1 MANYLGA
8 TGISVG
14 DLKRAVD
21 FYTRV
26 LGMKQTAT
34 FSLAN
39 MEEAVMGFDRGSAIV
54 LMQYTDG
61 VARDHAAFAG
71 KLVFYF
77 DDVKA
82 VIEGIREEGLEI
94 VREPAKSDFGP
105 ALIAFAKDP
114 DGYVLE
120 LLQALAK
127 K

>member
-39 MEEAVMGFDRGSAIV
+39 MEEAVMGFDRGSSIV

-71 KLVFYF
+71 KLVFYV
-77 DDVKA
+77 DDVTA
-82 VIEGIREEGLEI
+82 VTERIREEGLEI
-94 VREPAKSDFGP
+94 VREPAKSDFGA
-105 ALIAFAKDP
+105 ALIAFGKDP
-114 DGYVLE
+114 DEYLIE
-120 LLQALAK
+120 LLQAK
-127 K
+127 